1 MNTFII
7 FIASFISAIVL
18 DLLWLGVIAK
28 QLISKWLAPWMTSG
42 FKMWPAGIVY
52 ILLALGTTFFVFPKI
67 SSLGTAALYGALL
80 GLIIYGVYDM
90 TNLATISNWPWRFAL
105 TDMAWGT
112 TAGALIAMIS
122 YWISKLVK

>member
-7 FIASFISAIVL
+7 FITSFISAIVL

-28 QLISKWLAPWMTSG
+28 SLVTKWLAPWMTGG
-42 FKMWPAGIVY
+42 FKTWPAAVVY
-52 ILLALGTTFFVFPKI
+52 VLLALGTTFFVLPKA
-67 SSLGTAALYGALL
+67 SSIGTAVLWGALL

-90 TNLATISNWPWRFAL
+90 TNLATISNWPWKFAL

-112 TAGALIAMIS
+112 VSGGLIAMVT

>member
-7 FIASFISAIVL
+7 LITSFISAIIL
-18 DLLWLGVIAK
+18 DVLWLGVIAK
-28 QLISKWLAPWMTSG
+28 PLITKWLAPWMTGG
-42 FKMWPAGIVY
+42 FKIWPAAIVY
-52 ILLALGTTFFVFPKI
+52 VLLALGTTFFVLPKA
-67 SSLGTAALYGALL
+67 SSVGTAVLWGALL

-90 TNLATISNWPWRFAL
+90 TNLATISNWPWKFAL

-122 YWISKLVK
+122 YWISKLIR